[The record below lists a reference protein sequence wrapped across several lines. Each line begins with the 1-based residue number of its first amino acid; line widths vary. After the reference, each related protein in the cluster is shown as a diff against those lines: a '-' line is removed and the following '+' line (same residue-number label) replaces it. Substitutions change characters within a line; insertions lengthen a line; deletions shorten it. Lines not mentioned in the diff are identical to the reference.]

1 MPKKG
6 KARLIRGRRYTA
18 LAKTK
23 RKKVAKQKYVRIR
36 KKKVVLR
43 CQNFSTDLPS
53 ILGADP
59 KELVCMLIKDGV
71 CKDWT
76 GKLCPHCGKR
86 RLGSLEDLS
95 SSLGCVS
102 RDASNVV
109 TPGWRCPFHKCR
121 KRVFPN
127 TLHPIFAKGHG
138 ALPLKIQAAALFC
151 AVTDIPQRK
160 AYILL
165 GEDDKPID
173 RVYNAWRNIAADA
186 AKTEQEKIQL
196 GGQKQWCDAEADEIA
211 TKKWL
216 VRVPQAAGRPGAAQ
230 KRKNTT
236 VSMKKVKKEKFVKK
250 MQWDNWLGLMQRG
263 VHSSLILVRLPSRM
277 SSVRAPGPGPL
288 TKDMWRPIAQKWL
301 TGRKVILHTDSAK
314 AYRLRVQGMKRDR
327 VVHSKKKI
335 GGKWVN
341 PKYVMPATHRLP
353 DGTTL
358 KTLKG
363 TQCIIDG
370 LWKHLRA
377 QIKDI
382 HAQGNLESRIRH
394 FQWRWHRQGKCL
406 WTEAGKTLSQTWV

>member
-1 MPKKG
+1 MGRPGKIDWANFPVPKKG

-18 LAKTK
+18 LAKTR
-23 RKKVAKQKYVRIR
+23 RKKATKQKYVRIR

-71 CKDWT
+71 CKGWT
-76 GKLCPHCGKR
+76 GKLCPHCVKR

-165 GEDDKPID
+165 GEDNKPID

-186 AKTEQEKIQL
+186 AKTEQEKVQL
-196 GGQKQWCDAEADEIA
+196 GGQ
-211 TKKWL
+211 
-216 VRVPQAAGRPGAAQ
+216 
-230 KRKNTT
+230 
-236 VSMKKVKKEKFVKK
+236 
-250 MQWDNWLGLMQRG
+250 
-263 VHSSLILVRLPSRM
+263 
-277 SSVRAPGPGPL
+277 
-288 TKDMWRPIAQKWL
+288 
-301 TGRKVILHTDSAK
+301 
-314 AYRLRVQGMKRDR
+314 
-327 VVHSKKKI
+327 
-335 GGKWVN
+335 
-341 PKYVMPATHRLP
+341 
-353 DGTTL
+353 
-358 KTLKG
+358 
-363 TQCIIDG
+363 
-370 LWKHLRA
+370 
-377 QIKDI
+377 
-382 HAQGNLESRIRH
+382 
-394 FQWRWHRQGKCL
+394 
-406 WTEAGKTLSQTWV
+406 